1 MFPVDFPDVTDTDLT
16 SASERFLSS
25 LESRPPDNEWFGLS
39 QTSKVEISSN
49 NVRLLRLFEED
60 GPDCAVLALHPPDD
74 PTQVVALYLRE
85 KWWRVDDILRTSG
98 KSRCGLVSVESLMER
113 LIVFLLSQVVER
125 SSQEG
130 ALFSLHPC
138 TESCKLL
145 WTDSQA
151 VGFYSVKHKGS
162 LCDGRSARCYLLP
175 VLDTVLVR
183 RSRRRRGFALQ
194 MLQDFCSSFATEEF
208 LGVSSPL
215 SPSMAAV
222 CRKFLQQHEEH
233 RERLYEVE
241 APGGWAQRRN
251 IWLNIQFGR
260 YSLSADD
267 I

>member
-151 VGFYSVKHKGS
+151 VGFYSVKHK
-162 LCDGRSARCYLLP
+162 
-175 VLDTVLVR
+175 
-183 RSRRRRGFALQ
+183 
-194 MLQDFCSSFATEEF
+194 
-208 LGVSSPL
+208 
-215 SPSMAAV
+215 V